1 MKLFK
6 ALLPLFVF
14 ALQSAAQNITIKGK
28 ADSSHIGKQII
39 LSDYLDYVSY
49 TKIIEETDTV
59 DKNGY
64 FEFKIYSK
72 TTKPIF
78 ISIDNLVGKI
88 YIQPNFVYGI
98 YFPGKDS
105 LNNNQEGTESYVNI
119 SVYGKDST
127 ELNALI
133 IDFNTQYNNLFLN
146 SKDAYLTPT
155 KINALLDTF
164 LLASKK
170 RYQHIKNPY
179 FKKYVEYSFAN
190 FYTNT
195 SKNKNFLYNQFIAHK
210 PILYTNYEYMD
221 FFNAHFKG
229 YLKAYASTK
238 NGGSIYNSIN
248 SFGSYQ
254 DLKRE
259 FSSDKTTSNDTL
271 KDLLILKGLIDF
283 YYSPDINQQQVKT
296 ILEQLY
302 RESKIVEH
310 QKIALNTLQNFY
322 QLQPGANAP
331 NFKAND
337 IKGNDFELQNLK
349 GKYVYL
355 NYFSTQSD
363 VSMKE
368 MQKIIDL
375 QKKFNDKVT
384 FVSVC
389 LDDSLKQYLL
399 YLKANPKQ
407 NWIILHQGKNST
419 AKQAYQIIS
428 FSGFFFI
435 NQQMQLAQSP
445 ALAPSEGIEYK
456 FNALFR
462 PRKKNTIPGIR

>member
-1 MKLFK
+1 MKLFT
-6 ALLPLFVF
+6 AFLPIFVF
-14 ALQSAAQNITIKGK
+14 ALQSVAQNITIKGK
-28 ADSSHIGKQII
+28 AHSSHIGKQII

-59 DKNGY
+59 DKDGY
-64 FEFKIYSK
+64 FEFKIFSK

-78 ISIDNLVGKI
+78 ISTDNLVGKI
-88 YIQPNFVYGI
+88 YVQPNFVYGI

-133 IDFNTQYNNLFLN
+133 IDFNTQYNNLFLK

-248 SFGSYQ
+248 TFGSYQ

-302 RESKIVEH
+302 RNEF
-310 QKIALNTLQNFY
+310 Q
-322 QLQPGANAP
+322 
-331 NFKAND
+331 
-337 IKGNDFELQNLK
+337 LQNLK

-375 QKKFNDKVT
+375 KKKFNDKVT

-389 LDDSLKQYLL
+389 LDDSVKQYLS

-419 AKQAYQIIS
+419 AKQAYQIKS